1 VDEASQMSE
10 PVSLLPVA
18 RFGCHKLLLLG
29 DPKVRVVYNLKD
41 TNYTNFNNYSN
52 YPLLSKAQMHHMITA

>member
-1 VDEASQMSE
+1 MQVVLVDEASQMSE

-29 DPKVRVVYNLKD
+29 DPKVSVILYVRKQLCGFLIVPDFPSQSIY
-41 TNYTNFNNYSN
+41 
-52 YPLLSKAQMHHMITA
+52 